1 MPKAP
6 FAWTK
11 PGLELEIGI
20 GDFEH
25 LAAPFRLRGKV
36 RELCEHD
43 GPATFDEFSDLIEE
57 VRFARDSLRWKEMD
71 SNDHSLARERRLYC
85 GR

>member
-1 MPKAP
+1 MLKAP

-36 RELCEHD
+36 RELSGASHLSA
-43 GPATFDEFSDLIEE
+43 G
-57 VRFARDSLRWKEMD
+57 ARCPQNSGREWDSLIRVEI
-71 SNDHSLARERRLYC
+71 SLIA
-85 GR
+85 